1 MNNIR
6 TPAIFRLTR
15 AFILVSILPLSLKAQ
30 DSLPTATEYLVSYPE
45 NILNTAVSPFRW
57 NSKQWIGAGS
67 ATLITAGLY
76 FVDEDINQWAIDENS
91 NSISTF
97 SRNFLEPWGS
107 GLYTLPALGIL
118 YGTGRIA
125 ESNRLSRTALYSL
138 EAWLLAGGMA
148 GVTKFSLG
156 RYRPFQTDPP
166 NAHRWNGPFTVK
178 YTSFPSGHTIT
189 IFAAATVFAS
199 EYRDKPWIGILSY
212 TIAGLTGISR
222 IAQNRHWA
230 SDVFAGAALGYGI
243 GRLVWS
249 TSKNKKI
256 RLTLVPG
263 SGVNFSC
270 MF

>member
-1 MNNIR
+1 MNK
-6 TPAIFRLTR
+6 TR
-15 AFILVSILPLSLKAQ
+15 ISGNHLLAAVFLLVILLPLSIKAQ
-30 DSLPTATEYLVSYPE
+30 DSLPTTKEYLLSYPE
-45 NILNTAVSPFRW
+45 NILNTVVSPFRW
-57 NSKQWIGAGS
+57 NSKQWTVAGS

-76 FVDEDINQWAIDENS
+76 FVDEEINQWAIDENS
-91 NSISTF
+91 NNISTF
-97 SRNFLEPWGS
+97 SRSFLEPWGS

-118 YGTGRIA
+118 YGTGRIT
-125 ESNRLSRTALYSL
+125 ESNRLSRTALYGL

-148 GVTKFSLG
+148 GVAKYSLG
-156 RYRPFQTDPP
+156 RYRPFQSDPP
-166 NAHRWNGPFTVK
+166 DAHRWNGPFTME

-199 EYRDKPWIGILSY
+199 EYKDKPWIGVLSY

-230 SDVFAGAALGYGI
+230 SDVFAGAVLGYCI

-249 TSKNKKI
+249 ASKNKKI
-256 RLTLVPG
+256 RFTLVPG